1 MEDCFIFWSVGWLV
15 LSPRNSIHLC
25 VLLCRVLVVVLVLLL
40 NYIILLLCDSR
51 WLWSACFR
59 SVCVFVLCTP
69 SRFISNRQL
78 IHQVHSKSE
87 REDIPATIII
97 IILIVREDQDKFFCF
112 NTGEEEDDHSCPG
125 TQCLSSSA
133 RAADLPI
140 GASQIK
146 VNSVHSCCCN
156 VVQEAS

>member
-59 SVCVFVLCTP
+59 SVCVFVLCTS

-87 REDIPATIII
+87 REDIPATQII

-112 NTGEEEDDHSCPG
+112 NTGEEEDDQQLPRNTVFIIIG
-125 TQCLSSSA
+125 QSSRFTYRSFT
-133 RAADLPI
+133 DQ
-140 GASQIK
+140 GKFSSQLLL
-146 VNSVHSCCCN
+146 
-156 VVQEAS
+156 